1 MEENRARQARE
12 EAGSGAMDTSAA
24 EPGTASAGR
33 T

>member
-24 EPGTASAGR
+24 EPGTASAGS